1 MRSRQQKQKHPQ
13 QTSQRFLTSER
24 ELPRVLYFYTSVA
37 QECRMVSNLFIKREN
52 AYMLNVF
59 YGDKLKQQERSL
71 LQGPALIVAVK
82 QKMKMKEIYLSKPPM
97 GYRCEGPAARPIN
110 RPWKK
115 QKGLGENALSQVDAN
130 SKDHE
135 QDRQTDAAYPVSSFR
150 ESVQRT
156 LCMLFCLFQ
165 LGCPRISGESGTNQK
180 HQTDPDHHKH
190 FSNQNLTIPRP
201 ERAGSRQGQRH
212 PC

>member
-1 MRSRQQKQKHPQ
+1 MVL
-13 QTSQRFLTSER
+13 LTYGVSS
-24 ELPRVLYFYTSVA
+24 VTAWLYFRLFCVPVRIPCLKCVQRILYHAVGL
-37 QECRMVSNLFIKREN
+37 CRICSGTGQRT
-52 AYMLNVF
+52 AASF
-59 YGDKLKQQERSL
+59 YVRSSDKFVCWLPWPLRLILKLSYHKYVLSPPAVQYFLRQQERSL

-130 SKDHE
+130 SKDHK

-156 LCMLFCLFQ
+156 LRTLLCLF
-165 LGCPRISGESGTNQK
+165 
-180 HQTDPDHHKH
+180 
-190 FSNQNLTIPRP
+190 
-201 ERAGSRQGQRH
+201 
-212 PC
+212 

>member
-1 MRSRQQKQKHPQ
+1 MP
-13 QTSQRFLTSER
+13 
-24 ELPRVLYFYTSVA
+24 
-37 QECRMVSNLFIKREN
+37 
-52 AYMLNVF
+52 
-59 YGDKLKQQERSL
+59 KQQERSL
-71 LQGPALIVAVK
+71 LQGSALIAAVK
-82 QKMKMKEIYLSKPPM
+82 QKMKMKEIYLSKPPVDCC
-97 GYRCEGPAARPIN
+97 GDGNHNKPIRQALEEANKDAR
-110 RPWKK
+110 
-115 QKGLGENALSQVDAN
+115 NALSQVDAD

-156 LCMLFCLFQ
+156 LCTLLCLFQ

-201 ERAGSRQGQRH
+201 ENADSRQGQRH